1 VALVSRSKFFSA
13 LALCVIGIASAEPM
27 PAAAREKTGTAFSVG
42 DGRHLVTAAHVVA
55 DRSCVFVGA
64 PAKNVGNRPQSRKII
79 WQAARSVNVNTL
91 EDVAL
96 LRVKNPLP
104 ALKLGHWRQAGI
116 GAEVMVL
123 GYPDPKV
130 FGTGLKAAGGI
141 VSGEVDEVG
150 LRHLFQVSVA
160 VMPGHSGSPIISRNG
175 MVIGLVKGRLR
186 AESSFRADNV
196 SFAVSGSVLADFLSN
211 NGVDLPPSE
220 PVHFRTGSNLYEACA
235 GGVLI
240 LFAGTRKAFARRF
253 GVPSP
258 PDCHDV

>member
-1 VALVSRSKFFSA
+1 MALGFGRKFFSA

-27 PAAAREKTGTAFSVG
+27 PAAARENTGTAFSVG

-55 DRSCVFVGA
+55 NRSCVFVGA
-64 PAKNVGNRPQSRKII
+64 PARNVGNRPQFRKII
-79 WQAARSVNVNTL
+79 WQAARSVNVNTIA
-91 EDVAL
+91 DVAL

-104 ALKLGHWRQAGI
+104 ALNLGHWRQAGI

-130 FGTGLKAAGGI
+130 FGTGLKAAAGI
-141 VSGEVDEVG
+141 VSGEVDEAG
-150 LRHLFQVSVA
+150 LRHLFQVNVA
-160 VMPGHSGSPIISRNG
+160 VMPGYSGSPVISRNG
-175 MVIGLVKGRLR
+175 TVIGLVKGRLR
-186 AESSFRADNV
+186 AKSGSRADNV
-196 SFAVSGSVLADFLSN
+196 SFAVSGSVLVDFLSN

-220 PVHFRTGSNLYEACA
+220 PVHFLTGSDLYEAHA

-240 LFAGTRKAFARRF
+240 LFAGTRGDFARRF